1 MRMATCIVAA
11 VVLYHAPVSAERLPV
26 QRCINLSHGLEAPF
40 EGAWGDGISDADLTA
55 VAEAG
60 FDTVRLPVRF
70 TAGYTSGR
78 INPVLLDR
86 VEQIVAQATARGL
99 SVIVDLHHF
108 DELMEAPDRHG
119 DMFVAIW
126 SQIAARFAGA
136 PDTLMFELLNEPAG
150 EMTTRKAQA
159 LYDRVVP
166 LLRQSHPDR
175 WIVLGGGDYSSA
187 AEVANLAPPG
197 YRIAHTFHTY
207 DPFKFTHQGAVWSDP
222 VPPDRGPVTQDELD
236 TVTKRIAD
244 AAEGDVP
251 MLLGE
256 FGVIGDVP
264 DGQRA
269 TWIAAIRHAAEAADL
284 PWCHWALDGN
294 FPARD
299 AETGS
304 WKPAILD
311 ALID

>member
-1 MRMATCIVAA
+1 MAWKPRSR
-11 VVLYHAPVSAERLPV
+11 APGATA
-26 QRCINLSHGLEAPF
+26 SHE
-40 EGAWGDGISDADLTA
+40 DDLTA

-99 SVIVDLHHF
+99 TVILDLHHF
-108 DELMEAPDRHG
+108 DQLMEAPHLYG

-126 SQIAARFAGA
+126 TQIGAHFAGA
-136 PDTLMFELLNEPAG
+136 PETLMFELLNEPHDQLD
-150 EMTTRKAQA
+150 TRKAQA

-166 LLRQSHPDR
+166 VLRRTHPDR
-175 WIVLGGGDYSSA
+175 WIILGGGDYSSA
-187 AEVANLAPPG
+187 AEVANLPAPG
-197 YRIAHTFHTY
+197 HRIAHTFHTY
-207 DPFKFTHQGAVWSDP
+207 DPFAFTHQGAVWSDP
-222 VPPDRGPVTQDELD
+222 VPPDRGPVTQEELD
-236 TVTKRIAD
+236 TVTARIAK
-244 AAEGDVP
+244 AASGEVP

-264 DGQRA
+264 DDQRA
-269 TWIAAIRHAAEAADL
+269 TWIGAIRRAAEAADL

-299 AETGS
+299 AETGA
-304 WKPAILD
+304 WRPDILG
-311 ALID
+311 ALMD